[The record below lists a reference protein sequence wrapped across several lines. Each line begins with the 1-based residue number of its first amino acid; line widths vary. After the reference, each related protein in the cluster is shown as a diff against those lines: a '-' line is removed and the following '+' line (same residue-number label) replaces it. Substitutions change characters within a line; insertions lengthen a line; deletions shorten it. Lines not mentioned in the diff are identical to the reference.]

1 MMFLWVGI
9 PFAIGRGDA
18 YVRERITDL
27 EVRSQ
32 TAEFAQHDAAEA
44 AVRTERARIARELH
58 DVVAHEITVM
68 TLQAEGARRAVGDT
82 DPRVA
87 QALQT
92 IGDSGRKGLA
102 EMHRMIGV
110 LRDTSEGNFPASEP
124 SVGTAY
130 APSRVDFLAPMP
142 SLAALPALVK
152 QVDDAGMPVDLR
164 VRGSAHVPAG
174 VELSAYRIVQEALTN
189 ALKHAGPGAHVSV
202 DIERARTAVTI
213 TVEDDGR
220 GVISDATKERQ
231 RPRHR
236 GDARAGRGPRRLD
249 RARRAP
255 RRRVQGPRG
264 PAVPRRRGHHG
275 KPRAQVLDCGDRLAR
290 RVHSEGAHV
299 IRVLLVDDQAMVRAG
314 LRMILDSE
322 PDIEVVGEVDDGV
335 GAAAA
340 VSRLLPDVI
349 LMDIRMP
356 GMDGLAA
363 TREVIAAHPDAKVV
377 VLTTFDLDEYVY
389 GALRAGASGFL
400 LKSADGDTLVNA
412 VKIVAAGE
420 ALLAPE
426 VTRRVIEEFARATRD
441 SGTTGVEHVAT
452 EEAIG
457 DLSEREVEVLQLMA
471 QGMSNQEIAKELYLS
486 STTVKTHV
494 SHILT
499 KLGVRDR
506 VQAVVEAY
514 DSGIVAPR
522 G

>member
-1 MMFLWVGI
+1 M
-9 PFAIGRGDA
+9 
-18 YVRERITDL
+18 
-27 EVRSQ
+27 
-32 TAEFAQHDAAEA
+32 
-44 AVRTERARIARELH
+44 
-58 DVVAHEITVM
+58 
-68 TLQAEGARRAVGDT
+68 
-82 DPRVA
+82 
-87 QALQT
+87 
-92 IGDSGRKGLA
+92 
-102 EMHRMIGV
+102 
-110 LRDTSEGNFPASEP
+110 
-124 SVGTAY
+124 
-130 APSRVDFLAPMP
+130 
-142 SLAALPALVK
+142 
-152 QVDDAGMPVDLR
+152 
-164 VRGSAHVPAG
+164 
-174 VELSAYRIVQEALTN
+174 
-189 ALKHAGPGAHVSV
+189 
-202 DIERARTAVTI
+202 
-213 TVEDDGR
+213 
-220 GVISDATKERQ
+220 
-231 RPRHR
+231 
-236 GDARAGRGPRRLD
+236 
-249 RARRAP
+249 
-255 RRRVQGPRG
+255 
-264 PAVPRRRGHHG
+264 
-275 KPRAQVLDCGDRLAR
+275 
-290 RVHSEGAHV
+290 

-322 PDIEVVGEVDDGV
+322 PDIEVVGEVDDGE

-340 VSRLLPDVI
+340 VAEHLPDVI

-363 TREVIAAHPDAKVV
+363 TREVIAAHPEAKVV

-412 VKIVAAGE
+412 VKVVAGGE

-441 SGTTGVEHVAT
+441 ATGATIEHVVPDD
-452 EEAIG
+452 AIG

-471 QGMSNQEIAKELYLS
+471 QGMSNQEIAKQLFLS